1 MGSYEVQSGDNLWK
15 IVKTTFKLTD
25 ATQINE
31 KVKEIATLNK
41 IKNTNSI
48 FIGQK
53 LNLGETEKEETS
65 NTLPKTATRSFEFG
79 KEPTEMKVP
88 TEQPKQNELAEIQPK
103 KEAPQTLPG
112 PIKAE
117 KQDFQIGWEVEKFKP
132 EPYTQNE
139 EQPTIPL
146 KQKTTQQPKIQ
157 KQEQPVQE
165 KPIPSTTPTAEKADT
180 TALPGPVAFT
190 TPEAQQNNWEKIKNR
205 EVPNILAEIIP
216 QQIDAEADTISTP
229 TSSQQNTKTTE
240 GEISNPWFNSPEKYL
255 EEIMNH
261 MDAEKTSETNTANTT
276 KKSDLP
282 DFLNVN
288 PQPKEEPILKAPKL
302 TMAQYSEISVTTMF
316 TGNANDINKHLKGVL
331 EGKGEKFIELQEKYG
346 INAAFLAGIV
356 MNESANGTSNLAIK
370 NKNVGGVR
378 IPGSRRF
385 KKYDDVGECIEH
397 MAKFLSDHYIQE
409 GRTTIG
415 AIGAKYCPVTDETDE
430 DNLNQ
435 YWPRNVGSNMAKI
448 DPKNTIA

>member
-15 IVKTTFKLTD
+15 IVKNAFKLTD

-41 IKNTNSI
+41 IKNINSI
-48 FIGQK
+48 FIGQQ

-79 KEPTEMKVP
+79 KEPTKIEAKPEKTTKEVSAQTSINKPSEEDTQYYFEKFAPEKFIPKNQEYITQNTQKVEITQPNTQEKIPEETPVKEEVTKPQNQNQDNQEVSQQQEEQSIPLPTAKDKWLKTPDIYLNDTIKTVLKQEDIQIPLANNIP
-88 TEQPKQNELAEIQPK
+88 TE
-103 KEAPQTLPG
+103 
-112 PIKAE
+112 
-117 KQDFQIGWEVEKFKP
+117 
-132 EPYTQNE
+132 
-139 EQPTIPL
+139 
-146 KQKTTQQPKIQ
+146 
-157 KQEQPVQE
+157 
-165 KPIPSTTPTAEKADT
+165 
-180 TALPGPVAFT
+180 
-190 TPEAQQNNWEKIKNR
+190 
-205 EVPNILAEIIP
+205 
-216 QQIDAEADTISTP
+216 
-229 TSSQQNTKTTE
+229 TTE
-240 GEISNPWFNSPEKYL
+240 TQEV
-255 EEIMNH
+255 
-261 MDAEKTSETNTANTT
+261 

>member
-53 LNLGETEKEETS
+53 LNLGETEKEESS

-79 KEPTEMKVP
+79 KQATQIEPKADNPTKEVSAQASINKSSEEDTQYYFEKFAPEKFIPKNQEYLTQNTQKVEITQPNTQEKIPEETPVKEEVTKPQNQNQDKQEVSQQEEQSIPLPTAKDKWLKTPDIYLNDTIKTVLKQEDIQIPLADNIPTE
-88 TEQPKQNELAEIQPK
+88 
-103 KEAPQTLPG
+103 
-112 PIKAE
+112 
-117 KQDFQIGWEVEKFKP
+117 
-132 EPYTQNE
+132 
-139 EQPTIPL
+139 
-146 KQKTTQQPKIQ
+146 
-157 KQEQPVQE
+157 
-165 KPIPSTTPTAEKADT
+165 TAETK
-180 TALPGPVAFT
+180 
-190 TPEAQQNNWEKIKNR
+190 
-205 EVPNILAEIIP
+205 EV
-216 QQIDAEADTISTP
+216 
-229 TSSQQNTKTTE
+229 
-240 GEISNPWFNSPEKYL
+240 
-255 EEIMNH
+255 
-261 MDAEKTSETNTANTT
+261 

-288 PQPKEEPILKAPKL
+288 PHVEKEDDEPPFKIPKL
-302 TMAQYSEISVTTMF
+302 TMEQYSQIAVTTEF
-316 TGNANDINKHLKGVL
+316 KGSAEDINKHLKGVL
-331 EGKGEKFIELQEKYG
+331 EGKGDKFIELQEKYG